1 MEFYEIMLLADGCT
15 DAKDVEVRA
24 TGAAERCD
32 DHFAVVSATIHARP
46 NQFDVELSRHTAVVM
61 VMVPNT
67 WDDPHFDEF
76 AGKMARLYG
85 VPMIGATHL
94 QDETL
99 NFKSDE
105 EAIEN
110 FKDDAL
116 GRDASDELEAQPS
129 ETHTD
134 RADETDANDSTAT
147 TDQADDTF
155 TVEITPDSNTD
166 DDEE

>member
-1 MEFYEIMLLADGCT
+1 MEFYEVMFLADGCT
-15 DAKDVEVRA
+15 DAKEIEVRA

-67 WDDPHFDEF
+67 WDDPRFDEF

-105 EAIEN
+105 QAIEN
-110 FKDDAL
+110 FKADAL
-116 GRDASDELEAQPS
+116 GRDASDEFEAQPG
-129 ETHTD
+129 ETRAD
-134 RADETDANDSTAT
+134 RADETSLTEE
-147 TDQADDTF
+147 TF
-155 TVEITPDSNTD
+155 TVEVTPDSDTD
-166 DDEE
+166 YDEE